1 MYITLALFASLATLA
16 VARLSCKVP
25 SLGGGRDDGP
35 AINAAFQRCAKN
47 GKITLDKYYLVD
59 SLLLTTELD
68 DVEIELSGMRE
79 SYLIIDDIVFF
90 DTLEVQYSAD
100 IAKWSPQSYFLQYQ
114 NALVYLH
121 NFILWRTPSSIP
133 RLF

>member
-1 MYITLALFASLATLA
+1 MYITAALFASLATLA

-79 SYLIIDDIVFF
+79 SYLVIDNI
-90 DTLEVQYSAD
+90 QY
-100 IAKWSPQSYFLQYQ
+100 F
-114 NALVYLH
+114 
-121 NFILWRTPSSIP
+121 
-133 RLF
+133 